1 MRFVLGLLIVF
12 GMAMNLIA
20 GDLAVAR
27 EALKNGLWQIAR
39 QQAETETGVEARL
52 IVIESY
58 ANEDRWEDVRAE
70 LSSVASITNSPQ
82 LDFYRAI
89 IDGRTK
95 DAISLLRSSGIATG
109 EGEAKMMEADILVKD
124 GDRDGARKLWK
135 DILDSKDVSE
145 RAFAFA
151 AMDLADVPAMR
162 RAYDSLESVELRRR
176 VGLRLG
182 RTLLGNI
189 DTAAEGEELIRSLVR
204 AKPDAVE
211 AMESFLALASKA
223 ARDKRWTDAVAIYAD
238 AVETWPEATKNAEI
252 HEGYAEAL
260 MHLGR
265 YEESLASFARVE
277 HLSVDDSMKA
287 RSILRQGDALA
298 ELGRGAESLARYRM
312 VLERYPTTS
321 TALAM
326 KRIISLRER
335 EMQGRDLFKTYK
347 FEEARRVFA
356 EIAEADPARRHRM
369 AFFEVLCLYG
379 LGQDDSALAKAKTL
393 AESEESPSIKAEATL
408 WLAKLSYN
416 RSEWKDAAQW
426 FIAYV
431 NLQPT
436 AAAAPEALLWAA
448 RASIAMPDYPQAIY
462 LVTRLAEEYPL
473 ATALTPAVLVQAEA
487 LIAQARYDEALLVLD
502 RIAAAPE
509 TSRTDRLD
517 ARLLKANAL
526 FAMGADN
533 PARFEGALAAY
544 RELRFSEE
552 LTTEQKLSVSFK
564 IGRVLEKLKR
574 FDEALD
580 TYFSQVI
587 CLYRQSVERGEIL
600 GDEAKGAFSRS
611 AFRMAEL
618 FQDRGKIQQAV
629 AILKLVSSSEVPAS
643 REAEKR
649 INELYKKGLFL

>member
-1 MRFVLGLLIVF
+1 MRFVVGLLTVL
-12 GMAMNLIA
+12 AAVTNLVA
-20 GDLAVAR
+20 GDIAVAR
-27 EALKNGLWQIAR
+27 EALRDGLWQIAR
-39 QQAETETGVEARL
+39 QQAETETGIEARL

-58 ANEDRWEDVRAE
+58 ANEDRWDDVRAE
-70 LSSVASITNSPQ
+70 LSSVTSITNSPQ
-82 LDFYRAI
+82 LEFYRAI
-89 IDGRTK
+89 VDGRTK
-95 DAISLLRSSGIATG
+95 DAIALLRSSGIATG
-109 EGEAKMMEADILVKD
+109 EGEAKMMEADLLVKA

-135 DILDSKDVSE
+135 EVLGCNDISE

-151 AMDLADVPAMR
+151 AMNLADVPAMR
-162 RAYDSLESVELRRR
+162 RAYGNIGSVELRRR

-182 RTLLGNI
+182 RALLDNPE
-189 DTAAEGEELIRSLVR
+189 TVAEGETLIRSLVR
-204 AKPDAVE
+204 AKPDAEE
-211 AMESFLALASKA
+211 AKDTFLLLASKA
-223 ARDKRWTDAVAIYAD
+223 AHDKHWNDVVAIYSD
-238 AVETWPEATKNAEI
+238 AIEIWPEATKDAEI
-252 HEGYAEAL
+252 QENYAEAL
-260 MHLGR
+260 MQLGR
-265 YEESLASFARVE
+265 FEEGLAAFTRVE
-277 HLSVDDSMKA
+277 HLSVDDSVKA

-298 ELGRGAESLARYRM
+298 ELGRGLESLARYRM

-321 TALAM
+321 TAIAM
-326 KRIISLRER
+326 KRILSLRER
-335 EMQGRDLFKTYK
+335 EMQGRDLYKAYK

-356 EIAEADPARRHRM
+356 EVAEADPTRRHRM

-379 LGQDDSALAKAKTL
+379 LGQDDSALAKAKML
-393 AESEESPSIKAEATL
+393 AESVDSLSVKAEATL

-426 FIAYV
+426 FTVFV

-436 AAAAPEALLWAA
+436 AATAPEALLWAA
-448 RASIAMPDYPQAIY
+448 RAAIAVPDYPQAIY

-473 ATALTPAVLVQAEA
+473 SPALTPAVLVQAEA

-509 TSRTDRLD
+509 TSRADRLD

-533 PARFEGALAAY
+533 PARFEGALSAY

-552 LTTEQKLSVSFK
+552 LTEEQKMAVGFK

-580 TYFSQVI
+580 TYFSQVVSV
-587 CLYRQSVERGEIL
+587 YRQGIERGEFF
-600 GDEAKGAFSRS
+600 GDEAKGVFSRS

-618 FQDRGKIQQAV
+618 FQDRGKIQQAI
-629 AILKLVSSSEVPAS
+629 AMLKLVSTSDVPAS